1 MGDTPPY
8 RAIPFWGSRSSQN
21 RVTDFWFDFFFGVTL
36 LGATRSE
43 TSGGTP
49 RDLLEARCGAL
60 QVLSWRFT
68 EDFGCKFDADFVVQ
82 SFVAEFLVRLL
93 ARIFQMGVRFLGSIF
108 LQKAPNRRIA
118 HLKKIKPKI
127 QTQNSY
133 PIPNTRVRFWKGVGR
148 WWGRRAV
155 YGWLLVGSRQGKQ
168 GYRTQLRISSLH
180 CLLCTV
186 CLEFCEYRL

>member
-1 MGDTPPY
+1 M
-8 RAIPFWGSRSSQN
+8 
-21 RVTDFWFDFFFGVTL
+21 TL

-49 RDLLEARCGAL
+49 RDLLETRCGAL

-108 LQKAPNRRIA
+108 GCDFLQKAPNRRIA
-118 HLKKIKPKI
+118 HFLKN
-127 QTQNSY
+127 QTQNSN
-133 PIPNTRVRFWKGVGR
+133 PKFIHLPQP
-148 WWGRRAV
+148 
-155 YGWLLVGSRQGKQ
+155 QGKVLE
-168 GYRTQLRISSLH
+168 GGWAVVGTPGGLRLALGWEPSRE
-180 CLLCTV
+180 T
-186 CLEFCEYRL
+186 RLPDSTAH

>member
-1 MGDTPPY
+1 MN
-8 RAIPFWGSRSSQN
+8 FLL
-21 RVTDFWFDFFFGVTL
+21 FGVTL

-49 RDLLEARCGAL
+49 RDLLETRCGAL

-68 EDFGCKFDADFVVQ
+68 ENFGCKFDADFVVQ

-93 ARIFQMGVRFLGSIF
+93 TRIFQMGVRFLGSIF
-108 LQKAPNRRIA
+108 GCDFLQKAPNRRVA
-118 HLKKIKPKI
+118 HKKKSNPNSNPKFI
-127 QTQNSY
+127 HL
-133 PIPNTRVRFWKGVGR
+133 RFWKGVGR

-168 GYRTQLRISSLH
+168 GYRTQLLISSLSLPPLH
-180 CLLCTV
+180 CLFGVL
-186 CLEFCEYRL
+186 